1 MTLPGA
7 ARTLR
12 FAHRVDVKYDAGC
25 LTPIGSVR
33 FRLENA
39 EISNK
44 MFLVIAGQRLPV
56 VGASSETSGSRG
68 GWRIVGLL
76 RGKATTFIFEKG
88 ANMVHGS
95 RITSDPNAASGRA
108 IPVGQGGIASFLR
121 SRHVLSRA
129 DDHGVKSRAPPGTS
143 NCGSSGPP
151 IAGLKHISC
160 SCTQSGRCAFHG
172 FAQAKSKSISW

>member
-56 VGASSETSGSRG
+56 VGASLEASGSRG

-108 IPVGQGGIASFLR
+108 IPVRQGALPRFFGA
-121 SRHVLSRA
+121 
-129 DDHGVKSRAPPGTS
+129 GTS
-143 NCGSSGPP
+143 YRALTTTASRPAHRP
-151 IAGLKHISC
+151 VLRIAKAAARRLLV
-160 SCTQSGRCAFHG
+160 
-172 FAQAKSKSISW
+172 